1 MSIFCFPCAFV
12 TFSLQSCNTLM
23 PCDRVCGLAAPAEWV
38 SPRRDLGVFNPFA
51 ANSSKKVIKNNF
63 PRNRASRP
71 LAICAFRLRA
81 FAFPAPATG
90 ARFKMAREDR
100 FYAFIIAH
108 TSRSRA
114 KVQRIRVDKR
124 SVSIFFASLLLLG
137 VGIFYGLY
145 GLTQQAS
152 YWRTHF
158 ENQRLRA
165 ENERQR
171 QELEKLNNRVEKV
184 EDTSRKLAEKSGV
197 VDAGTNLPGTGG
209 PALPMDEM
217 AVATLAAKMSRLEED
232 MRGHEAILRKRGYT
246 PTVWPVEGTLEAG
259 FGGRRNP
266 FGGGGYEF
274 HSGQDIEAP
283 WGAPV
288 VAGASGRVSFRRLA
302 KRLWTASRHRPWRWL
317 DHSIRPSVTHRCRKR
332 TNGRASTVSGQ
343 SRLNRS
349 IHRTTSSLRG
359 PYQRSARKSPTISF
373 IKQ

>member
-1 MSIFCFPCAFV
+1 
-12 TFSLQSCNTLM
+12 
-23 PCDRVCGLAAPAEWV
+23 
-38 SPRRDLGVFNPFA
+38 
-51 ANSSKKVIKNNF
+51 
-63 PRNRASRP
+63 
-71 LAICAFRLRA
+71 
-81 FAFPAPATG
+81 
-90 ARFKMAREDR
+90 MAKEDR

-114 KVQRIRVDKR
+114 RVQRIRVEKR
-124 SVSIFFASLLLLG
+124 SVTILCALLAVLAVCL
-137 VGIFYGLY
+137 VYGFY

-171 QELEKLNNRVEKV
+171 HELEKLNNRVEKV

-197 VDAGTNLPGTGG
+197 VEEVASSPGTGG
-209 PALPMDEM
+209 PALPMDEL
-217 AVATLAAKMSRLEED
+217 AIETLSAKMSRLEED
-232 MRGHEAILRKRGYT
+232 MRAYEAILRQRGYT

-288 VAGASGRVSFRRLA
+288 VAGASGRISFTGWQNGYGQLVVVDHGGGLTTRYAHL
-302 KRLWTASRHRPWRWL
+302 SR
-317 DHSIRPSVTHRCRKR
+317 IEVAE
-332 TNGRASTVSGQ
+332 GQTVSRAQVLGKVGSTGRSTGPHLHYEVRINDQ
-343 SRLNRS
+343 PVNPKQYLMLNNTEAMAGS
-349 IHRTTSSLRG
+349 T
-359 PYQRSARKSPTISF
+359 
-373 IKQ
+373 KQ